1 MFKLKFF
8 ILFVLAGLCFGDPSA
23 SETVGDSSGKRD
35 SSDTEKEEKDT
46 ETTNGQKPDDKD
58 NEASDNQND
67 EAQTSEDQKN
77 KEEKQLGVHLPSFIG
92 SDEDKVSY
100 MNQLLSACP
109 KDSPYKINKENI
121 TFENCTFV
129 CISDGATTS
138 NKEER
143 IPTGL
148 LCNSGGKKCPDE
160 GPCPKLQFPSC

>member
-46 ETTNGQKPDDKD
+46 ETTN
-58 NEASDNQND
+58 
-67 EAQTSEDQKN
+67 AQTSEDQKN